1 MIQTHV
7 EARDY
12 CVHVLDF
19 AGADATT
26 RASIKHRITDAVKG
40 MILFQSNAER
50 DKGADWN
57 RQNCVV
63 TYRLPLDVQA
73 FRAKILATWAPS
85 SSRYVKAHN
94 S

>member
-19 AGADATT
+19 AGADGQT
-26 RASIKHRITDAVKG
+26 RASIKHRITDATKG
-40 MILFQSNAER
+40 MVLFKSNAER
-50 DKGADWN
+50 DKAADWD

-63 TYRLPLDVQA
+63 TYRLPIEPVA

-85 SSRYVKAHN
+85 ASRYVPTR
-94 S
+94 